1 MDFFGTGEQANLFQG
16 EKGTVTPSPS
26 LYDVFKSM
34 FLFSSDD
41 SKDMDVLGCH
51 YLLFAVGPLVNGD
64 ISYHGSG
71 TTKTASNST
80 ICIEECGTYQ
90 RNISYR

>member
-1 MDFFGTGEQANLFQG
+1 M
-16 EKGTVTPSPS
+16 
-26 LYDVFKSM
+26 
-34 FLFSSDD
+34 
-41 SKDMDVLGCH
+41 LGCH

-90 RNISYR
+90 RNISYRYVALSYDVAVVMS